1 MIYIITHK
9 NKNDKIKIHLSTKAK
24 KIAEFVLTQMDAD
37 SGFKLEVFN
46 HGKEIPESYKW
57 ITD

>member
-46 HGKEIPESYKW
+46 HGKEIPESYK
-57 ITD
+57 

>member
-9 NKNDKIKIHLSTKAK
+9 NKNNKIKIHLSTKAR
-24 KIAEFVLTQMDAD
+24 KIAEFLLSKMDAD
-37 SGFKLEVFN
+37 SGFELEVFT
-46 HGKEIPESYKW
+46 HGKEIPIEYKW